1 MKRVANT
8 RRVYRQEL
16 LGLKTILELLSSWAS
31 PEGIPH
37 GELELAV
44 ILNYEAPG

>member
-16 LGLKTILELLSSWAS
+16 LELKTILELLSSWAS
-31 PEGIPH
+31 PEGV
-37 GELELAV
+37 LS
-44 ILNYEAPG
+44 EAMPYFSRSFLC